1 MALGLFAAWIVGTA
15 LFPRLLYWARW
26 PTRLGLRGRVAY
38 AAFNALLLFA
48 AREFVRYARRLEGK
62 WEQATDELRHEL
74 GREPSEREL
83 IERLS
88 RAG

>member
-1 MALGLFAAWIVGTA
+1 MALGPFVAWIVGA
-15 LFPRLLYWARW
+15 AVFPRLSYWARW
-26 PTRLGLRGRVAY
+26 PTRLSLRGKVAY

-48 AREFVRYARRLEGK
+48 VREFVRYGRRLEAE
-62 WEQATDELRHEL
+62 WEHATDEL

-83 IERLS
+83 VERVS

>member
-1 MALGLFAAWIVGTA
+1 MALGLFAAWIVSAA
-15 LFPRLLYWARW
+15 LFPRFLYWARW

-48 AREFVRYARRLEGK
+48 AREFVRYARRLEED
-62 WEQATDELRHEL
+62 WERVAEELRREL

-83 IERLS
+83 IERVS